1 MRPLL
6 GNVME
11 GLGAEQANDN
21 DLHTPQAATP
31 NNTLLHMTAPPALP
45 IPVEDG
51 KRDASHI

>member
-1 MRPLL
+1 
-6 GNVME
+6 ME

-31 NNTLLHMTAPPALP
+31 NNTLLHMTAPPSLP

-51 KRDASHI
+51 KGDASHI